1 MNTDAEAKD
10 TKYKTDK
17 ENVSETSKGADKET
31 RKEAD
36 TPVKETGSE
45 KESAGRSSVPPV
57 NTEDNLELHSL
68 PFRERQHARRQRLKD
83 HMEGMTTGQKAG
95 YILSYYKGK
104 IILDGEDIKGLS
116 TEVLRTRIGMVFQQP
131 IAFPYSIE
139 KNLSYVLKYHGI
151 REAGEIER
159 ITRECLQKARL
170 YDEIK
175 DQLKKSAKKLSGGQ
189 KQRLAIARSLC
200 VNPEILLLDEP
211 CSALDMKNTIAIEET
226 LLELKGKYTFVIVT
240 HNLAQAKRIADQIIF
255 MDQGRVLEVT
265 DTKTFFEH
273 PSSEPAREQIQYM

>member
-1 MNTDAEAKD
+1 MLTIEQI
-10 TKYKTDK
+10 
-17 ENVSETSKGADKET
+17 SCGF
-31 RKEAD
+31 
-36 TPVKETGSE
+36 
-45 KESAGRSSVPPV
+45 GRQ
-57 NTEDNLELHSL
+57 EILHDISL
-68 PFRERQHARRQRLKD
+68 AIPE
-83 HMEGMTTGQKAG
+83 
-95 YILSYYKGK
+95 GK
-104 IILDGEDIKGLS
+104 ITAIVGQSGCGKTTFLKTLNRMIEEEGGFCKDIKRLS
-116 TEVLRTRIGMVFQQP
+116 TEILRTRIGMVFQQP
-131 IAFPYSIE
+131 IVFPYSIE

-151 REAGEIER
+151 RDSKEIER

>member
-1 MNTDAEAKD
+1 
-10 TKYKTDK
+10 
-17 ENVSETSKGADKET
+17 
-31 RKEAD
+31 
-36 TPVKETGSE
+36 
-45 KESAGRSSVPPV
+45 
-57 NTEDNLELHSL
+57 
-68 PFRERQHARRQRLKD
+68 
-83 HMEGMTTGQKAG
+83 
-95 YILSYYKGK
+95 
-104 IILDGEDIKGLS
+104 
-116 TEVLRTRIGMVFQQP
+116 MVFQQP
-131 IAFPYSIE
+131 IVFPYSIE

-151 REAGEIER
+151 RDSKEIER

-170 YDEIK
+170 YDEVK
-175 DQLKKSAKKLSGGQ
+175 AQMKKSAKKLSGGQ